1 MLGSP
6 SHKKAPRERS
16 HSPRGVA
23 QKEVSPSMQAET
35 NARTPKR
42 VRVAPNLYQRPKDG
56 RYEHGFT
63 GPDGKWHIET
73 LAARTITE
81 AKKEL
86 RTRAVK
92 VDRGEMAAPSK
103 VTLAEVWTDYEK
115 TLTGLVAA
123 GEKRPRTLELYRQQW
138 RSHLEP
144 ALGRVPVQKITAGH
158 VSRLLADLRQKGK
171 SSWTIKAVWYRL
183 DTLFDHAMTLG
194 LIAES
199 PLKRV
204 SKSERPSG
212 KAKTQP
218 RTLTNDDCGKLIAK
232 ASERWRPLIATCV
245 FTGLR
250 ISELLALRWQDVN
263 FAEGVIRV
271 RGQLSVSKGDK
282 PSRIVPLKTGAGE
295 RDVYLMAELAGV
307 LRRQKLA
314 STHSVET
321 DFLFATYEGRPIS
334 QRNALRMLSGV
345 AVAAGLNP
353 EDGEPLSWH
362 DLRHTAISRLI
373 AAGLDVVE
381 VQRQA
386 GHSKPS
392 TTLDTYSHEFERA
405 KRSDDTR
412 AKIAAT
418 GIGAMIEQA

>member
-1 MLGSP
+1 
-6 SHKKAPRERS
+6 
-16 HSPRGVA
+16 VA
-23 QKEVSPSMQAET
+23 
-35 NARTPKR
+35 NPKR

-73 LAARTITE
+73 LNARTITE

-86 RTRAVK
+86 RGRAVK
-92 VDRGEMAAPSK
+92 VDRGEAVAPSK

-115 TLTGLVAA
+115 TLAGLVAA

-138 RSHLEP
+138 ASHLEP
-144 ALGRVPVQKITAGH
+144 SLGRVPVQKITAGH
-158 VSRLLADLRQKGK
+158 VSKLLADLRQKGK

-183 DTLFDHAMTLG
+183 DSLLDHAMTRG
-194 LIAES
+194 LISES

-218 RTLTNDDCGKLIAK
+218 RTLTNDECAKLITK
-232 ASERWRPLIATCV
+232 ASERWRPLIATAV

-250 ISELLALRWQDVN
+250 ISELLALRWQDVD

-271 RGQLSVSKGDK
+271 RGQLSLTK
-282 PSRIVPLKTGAGE
+282 PPRIVALKTGAGV
-295 RDVYLMAELAGV
+295 RDVYLMAELAGM

-314 STHSVET
+314 STHSLDT
-321 DFLFATYEGRPIS
+321 DFLFATYEGRPVS
-334 QRNALRMLSGV
+334 QRNALRALSVV
-345 AVAAGLNP
+345 ATAAGLNP

-418 GIGAMIEQA
+418 GIGEMIGAI